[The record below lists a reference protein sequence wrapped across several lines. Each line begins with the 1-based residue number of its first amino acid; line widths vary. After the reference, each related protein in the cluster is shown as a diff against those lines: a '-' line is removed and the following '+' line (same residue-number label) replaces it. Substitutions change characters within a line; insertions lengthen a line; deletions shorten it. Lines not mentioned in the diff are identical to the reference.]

1 MMGQQLHNKVA
12 IITGAAGGQG
22 AAEARLFI
30 EQGAQVMLTDFNA
43 ELGRRT
49 AADLGQRARFTQ
61 HDVSSESD
69 WAAVIDATL
78 AEFGRLDILVNNAG
92 ILVLESLEES
102 SAATMDRLY
111 RVNQLGPYLGMIA
124 VVPHLKAAG
133 GGSIVNI
140 SSLAGL
146 QGQVGATA
154 YSGTKWAVR
163 GMTKSAALELGVYGI
178 RVNSV
183 HPGTILTPMT
193 AGFMPDNA
201 ATQPYPLAALNR
213 LGQVGD
219 IAPLVAFLASDAAGY
234 ITGSEFAADGGS
246 AAGNSAVLAGILN
259 SL

>member
-1 MMGQQLHNKVA
+1 MGQQLQGKVA

-22 AAEARLFI
+22 AVEARLFI

-43 ELGRRT
+43 QVGEQT
-49 AADLGQRARFTQ
+49 AADLGERARFIR

-69 WAAVIDATL
+69 WAAVVDATM
-78 AEFGRLDILVNNAG
+78 AAFGRIDILVNNAG
-92 ILVLESLEES
+92 ILVLETLDVA
-102 SAATMDRLY
+102 SAATLDRLY

-124 VVPHLKAAG
+124 VVPHLKAGG

-154 YSGTKWAVR
+154 YSATKWAVR
-163 GMTKSAALELGVYGI
+163 GMTKSAALELGMYGI

-183 HPGTILTPMT
+183 HPGTIQTPMV
-193 AGFMPDNA
+193 AAFMPENVA
-201 ATQPYPLAALNR
+201 ELPYPLAAMNR
-213 LGQVGD
+213 IGQAGD

-234 ITGSEFAADGGS
+234 ITGAELAADGGS
-246 AAGNSAVLAGILN
+246 SAGNSAMLSAILN
-259 SL
+259 GQ